1 MDCSPVPALGF
12 AGDLEILEW
21 GLPGAQPSS
30 LQHYS
35 R

>member
-1 MDCSPVPALGF
+1 MEFSPVSVLGF